1 MGSQLGQPVAG
12 TASACA
18 QASSPWVMA
27 LPRASQNAQTA
38 LVHEGGAEERG
49 GEKSNLWA
57 SSLEMPVAYAGV
69 AGMELYE
76 GSWWN

>member
-12 TASACA
+12 AASGCA
-18 QASSPWVMA
+18 QASPWGMA
-27 LPRASQNAQTA
+27 LPRASQNVQTA
-38 LVHEGGAEERG
+38 LVQEGSAEERG

-69 AGMELYE
+69 AEMEVYE